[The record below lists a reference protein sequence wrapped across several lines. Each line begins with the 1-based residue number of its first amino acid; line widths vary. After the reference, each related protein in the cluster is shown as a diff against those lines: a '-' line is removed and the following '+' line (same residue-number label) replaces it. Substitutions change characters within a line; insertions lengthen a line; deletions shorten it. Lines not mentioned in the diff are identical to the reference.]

1 MLVQIIQCPV
11 RDAEG
16 MRRHFFAG
24 VERLHPTAVG
34 WLGATSG
41 VTDDGVWI
49 NVIRFESTAA
59 AEINSAR
66 PEQGQDAQIIR
77 IWT

>member
-1 MLVQIIQCPV
+1 
-11 RDAEG
+11 